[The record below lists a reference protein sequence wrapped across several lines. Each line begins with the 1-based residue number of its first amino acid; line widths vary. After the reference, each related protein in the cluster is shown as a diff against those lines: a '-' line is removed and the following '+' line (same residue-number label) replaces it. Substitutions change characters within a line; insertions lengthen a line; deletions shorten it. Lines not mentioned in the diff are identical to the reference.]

1 MQQCGIIPKDPPKV
15 VEPPK
20 VIEKPEPK
28 SEPKPVQIDINL
40 LVRSIEEQ
48 LRKPLDVAIEDILI
62 QDDTINV
69 LQFNRKLIQQAG
81 TLDKIKLNS
90 LTKAISN
97 NNTGKLDIK

>member
-1 MQQCGIIPKDPPKV
+1 M
-15 VEPPK
+15 
-20 VIEKPEPK
+20 IEKPEPK

-48 LRKPLDVAIEDILI
+48 LRKPLEVAIEDILI

-97 NNTGKLDIK
+97 NNTGKLDIKEIVAFLAKIPGKYS